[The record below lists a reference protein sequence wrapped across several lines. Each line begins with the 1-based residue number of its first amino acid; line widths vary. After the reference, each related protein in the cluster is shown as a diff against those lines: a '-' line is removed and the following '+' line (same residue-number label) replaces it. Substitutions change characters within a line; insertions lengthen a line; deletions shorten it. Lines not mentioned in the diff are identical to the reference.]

1 MKVMTVFQ
9 PWASLIVL
17 GAKPY
22 EFRGW
27 DYSTRFRSLVGQR
40 VVIHAACR
48 PIVRREICDALDRI
62 AANESSL
69 VKEIAVPLLERV
81 RDAPHCRGVL
91 ETGAGLGTAVLGRP
105 ESVTTLFAGKVADS
119 DRLEHSNFAWPLTE
133 IDRWS
138 DPVPMRGWQGFW
150 NWPEELSP

>member
-1 MKVMTVFQ
+1 MKVLTIFQ

-27 DYSTRFRSLVGQR
+27 DYATRFRSLVGQR

-48 PIVRREICDALDRI
+48 PIKHREICDTLERI
-62 AANESSL
+62 AADESSL

-81 RDAPHCRGVL
+81 RDAHKCRGVL
-91 ETGAGLGTAVLGRP
+91 ETGAGLGTAILGRP
-105 ESVTTLFAGKVADS
+105 ESVTTLFADKVADS
-119 DRLEHSNFAWPLTE
+119 DRLDHSLFAWPLTE
-133 IDRWS
+133 INRWAE
-138 DPVPMRGWQGFW
+138 PIPMRGYQGFW
-150 NWPEELSP
+150 NWPEKVDA